1 MIEKT
6 LSSKTIYDGRIF
18 KVRLDTV
25 LLPDGTKGTREI
37 VEHAGA
43 AAALPVTE
51 DGRLLFVRQFR
62 QACGEVTLEIPAGKL
77 SAGEDPLSC
86 MRRELAEETG
96 FEPGRLTHMLDFWPA
111 VGYSSE
117 LISLFL
123 AEELR
128 AVESRPDDDEF
139 IETVLVRPED
149 ALEMAL
155 DGRIRDSKT
164 LIAVLLYMRGR
175 GD

>member
-6 LSSKTIYDGRIF
+6 LSSKGIYDGRVF

-43 AAALPVTE
+43 AAGLPVTE
-51 DGRLLFVRQFR
+51 DGRFILVRQFR
-62 QACGEVTLEIPAGKL
+62 QACGEITLEIPAGKL
-77 SAGEDPLSC
+77 SPGENPRDC
-86 MRRELAEETG
+86 IERELAEETG
-96 FEPGRLTHMLDFWPA
+96 QAPGRLTPTVSLWPA

-117 LISLFL
+117 VIHLFL
-123 AEELR
+123 AEDLHP
-128 AVESRPDDDEF
+128 VEAAPDDDEF
-139 IETVLVRPED
+139 IETVLVEPEE
-149 ALEMAL
+149 ALAMAL

-164 LIAVLLYMRGR
+164 LIAIMLYALGKF
-175 GD
+175 